1 MAKPSG
7 RKPRGDRR
15 LSRRVGDRV
24 PKRTFL
30 VYCEGERTEPD
41 YLKALKR
48 DPEIRRVAS
57 IQIEPPAAAGGSLP
71 MKLVTAAAKARSG
84 VSVTHGDVDEV
95 WCLFDVEWP
104 RNHPDL
110 HRAVDHAKRNDV
122 RLAVSNPCF
131 ELWLALHFDSHT
143 AWIDTRGA
151 ERLRQSQDRSSDKSL
166 NGSTY
171 MPLRADAARRARS
184 LDERHRGNDTGFPD
198 DNPSSGMYKL
208 LEAIEQDS

>member
-1 MAKPSG
+1 MPKPSG
-7 RKPRGDRR
+7 RKPRADRR
-15 LSRRVGDRV
+15 LDRRVGDRV

-71 MKLVTAAAKARSG
+71 IKLVTAAAKARSG

-104 RNHPDL
+104 QNHPKLDE
-110 HRAVDHAKRNDV
+110 AVALARRSDV
-122 RLAVSNPCF
+122 HLAISNPCF
-131 ELWLALHFDSHT
+131 ELWLVLHLTDHT
-143 AWIDTRGA
+143 RPLETRPA
-151 ERLRQSQDRSSDKSL
+151 EKLRQRLDGSSSKEVE
-166 NGSTY
+166 GATY
-171 MPLRADAARRARS
+171 MPIRQDAARRARS
-184 LDERHRGNDTGFPD
+184 LDEMHKDNDTNFPD

-208 LEAIEQDS
+208 LEAIEQDL